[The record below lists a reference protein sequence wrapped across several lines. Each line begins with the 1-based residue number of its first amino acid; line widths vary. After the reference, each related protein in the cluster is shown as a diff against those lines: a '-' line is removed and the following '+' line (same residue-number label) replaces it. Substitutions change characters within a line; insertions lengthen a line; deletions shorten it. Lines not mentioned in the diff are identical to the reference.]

1 MTSFIASI
9 LAPVFEINGGDD
21 RPKIRP
27 LGQPDLPGDNH
38 IGRLT

>member
-21 RPKIRP
+21 RPKNRLQGHPDRP
-27 LGQPDLPGDNH
+27 GGNH